1 MATSLDRP
9 VLAPRLRAL
18 LRGLRWRIRLYTLVE
33 GLAVLVIWLAVMF
46 WLALLIDY
54 GPVLLGASE
63 LPWAARIAV
72 LGIVG
77 IGAAVI
83 LYRWVLRRTFAQLA
97 DHSMAVLL
105 ERRHGQFRDSLL
117 TSVEMEAHPDHA
129 REFNAEML
137 THTSDE
143 ALSYADDVRLRR
155 IFRWWPLARVVAIA
169 MLLAG
174 SVAAFAF
181 TPATSHAFAKITD
194 RFGLLKDDKW
204 DRMAQLNIVGISTWR
219 IEYAE
224 LVAQGRTAE
233 LADGRPRLVPAQV
246 KFADGK
252 LRVARGASPKLIVR
266 AEVREHRPPGSVTL
280 NWRSAD
286 DAAQVK
292 MSQGAKSD
300 EFIEY
305 TFQRP
310 PLKDI
315 LTTVEFQARGFD
327 FRTPWHTLE
336 VVDAPQIIDVQ
347 LVVERPNYLVDEQR
361 SMFKAIEQPLIAGTQ
376 VPRGSRV
383 SIVATANKDIAE
395 YYFYDVE
402 TKSTTA
408 MELSPRAS
416 HATKRELRY
425 VIESLD
431 RPVSLELMLVDTD
444 NLATETPHLIAFGV
458 KDDELPQVKVAVR
471 GIGSAVTPDVTFPV
485 AGQVADDY
493 WLDRASLEL
502 AVNDS
507 ASRTL
512 ALPFARGGFKE
523 AQIAE
528 YKLHEGDNVYHRYD
542 LREQRTRK
550 DAPLELKPGDRLSL
564 TFKAADRFD
573 LEDFNVQTN
582 PHAGVSERVVLD
594 VVTPDE
600 LLIILDRRE
609 LELRRRLEQ
618 IVEEMTQTRDALVR
632 VKAELTGKMNENS
645 TAAPEDSLDRA
656 IEGEDKKLSPE
667 EQRQRQLALR
677 RLRVQR
683 AVNQSEKSR
692 GETEGVGLAL
702 LDMVEQIENNRVD
715 TEDRK
720 ERLRGQVAAPLLALV
735 ATDFPELDKR
745 LAALNAQV
753 SANEL
758 DPAAG
763 LAGEHALAQAD
774 NVLLKLDA
782 VLAKMLDLE
791 SFNELIELVRG
802 LIDEQDEV
810 INETKTLRKRQL
822 FGLE

>member
-33 GLAVLVIWLAVMF
+33 GLAVLVIWLAAMF

-63 LPWAARIAV
+63 LPRAARIAV

-77 IGAAVI
+77 VGAAVI
-83 LYRWVLRRTFAQLA
+83 LYRWVLRRTFARLA

-117 TSVEMEAHPDHA
+117 TAVEMEEHPDHA

-143 ALSYADDVRLRR
+143 ALGHAGDVRLRR
-155 IFRWWPLARVVAIA
+155 IFRWWPLVRIVALA
-169 MLLAG
+169 LLLPG

-181 TPATSHAFAKITD
+181 LPATSHAFAKITD
-194 RFGLLKDDKW
+194 RFALLKDDKW
-204 DRMAQLNIVGISTWR
+204 DRMAQLDIVGISTWR
-219 IEYAE
+219 IEFDAN
-224 LVAQGRTAE
+224 ASSSGDAE

-246 KFADGK
+246 KFSDGK

-266 AEVREHRPPGSVTL
+266 AEIREHRPPGSVTL
-280 NWRSAD
+280 NWRTAD

-292 MSQGAKSD
+292 MSQGAKTD
-300 EFIEY
+300 EFLEY

-315 LTTVEFQARGFD
+315 LSTVEFQARGFD

-336 VVDAPQIIDVQ
+336 VVDAPQIVDVQ
-347 LVVERPNYLVDEQR
+347 LIIERPDYLVDEQR
-361 SMFKAIEQPLIAGTQ
+361 SMFKTIEQPLIAGTQ
-376 VPRGSRV
+376 APRGSRIT
-383 SIVATANKDIAE
+383 IVATANKDIAE
-395 YYFYDVE
+395 CYFYDVKA
-402 TKSTTA
+402 KSTSA
-408 MELSPRAS
+408 LKVSPQAS
-416 HATKRELRY
+416 PKSKRELRH

-431 RPVSLELMLVDTD
+431 RPVSLELMLVDAD
-444 NLATETPHLIAFGV
+444 NLPTETPHLIAFSV

-485 AGQVADDY
+485 AGKVADDY
-493 WLDRASLEL
+493 WLDRAWLEL
-502 AVNDS
+502 AVGE
-507 ASRTL
+507 AAPRTL
-512 ALPFARGGFKE
+512 ALPFARGGLKE
-523 AQIAE
+523 NQIAE
-528 YKLHEGDNVYHRYD
+528 YKLREGDNVYYRYD
-542 LREQRTRK
+542 LREQRTLK
-550 DAPLELKPGDRLSL
+550 DSPLELKPGDKLSL

-573 LEDFNVQTN
+573 LEGFNVQSN
-582 PHAGVSERVVLD
+582 PHAGASDRVVLD

-632 VKAELTGKMNENS
+632 VKAELTGKSNENS
-645 TAAPEDSLDRA
+645 AAPEDSLDRA
-656 IEGEDKKLSPE
+656 IEGEDKKLTPE
-667 EQRQRQLALR
+667 EQRERQLALR

-683 AVNQSEKSR
+683 AFNQSEKSR

-735 ATDFPELDKR
+735 AKDFPELDKR

-753 SANEL
+753 AAKEL
-758 DPAAG
+758 DAATAG
-763 LAGEHALAQAD
+763 TAGEHALAHAD
-774 NVLLKLDA
+774 EVLLKLDA

-802 LIDEQDEV
+802 LIDEQDDV
-810 INETKTLRKRQL
+810 INETKTLRKKQL